1 MGVAHIDFIRFL
13 AQTDDETSKGML
25 GSTSKPL
32 YAKAISVVQSP
43 GMGKS
48 RMMTEVGRAAFTLP
62 ICLRHPEDLGY
73 PPADDAV

>member
-1 MGVAHIDFIRFL
+1 MGAAHIDFIRFL
-13 AQTDDETSKGML
+13 AQSDDETSKGLL

-48 RMMTEVGRAAFTLP
+48 RMITEVRRGCLSISNCP
-62 ICLRHPEDLGY
+62 I
-73 PPADDAV
+73 